1 MVWNLDEE
9 GFLSKKPNPSPF
21 LWKVETEADLSSG
34 VLLELENV
42 LRNEE
47 KELAWV
53 ESKNIGHKEKSRR
66 LLHLF
71 QRDLLPGISGAIL
84 TAKSD
89 RDTDPSIKP
98 VLIRTKILFYLI
110 IIVLNAL
117 MLFYIL
123 LFAIQQTKY
132 RQRAWFQSFTLWFMT

>member
-47 KELAWV
+47 KEWAQKYWSQGEV
-53 ESKNIGHKEKSRR
+53 
-66 LLHLF
+66 
-71 QRDLLPGISGAIL
+71 QA
-84 TAKSD
+84 TA
-89 RDTDPSIKP
+89 
-98 VLIRTKILFYLI
+98 
-110 IIVLNAL
+110 A
-117 MLFYIL
+117 
-123 LFAIQQTKY
+123 
-132 RQRAWFQSFTLWFMT
+132 SFSA